1 MINKE
6 ILSNINNRDSII
18 ALNETKQKVLALNI
32 SESEILDLTNEMFK
46 MGSKSHLFSLNP
58 ILREELGFQLEFM
71 TQEKPQLQREYKE
84 KKNKYLSIGKSFSSI
99 SYLFDLIKED
109 FVSLDIILMHELLM
123 DDGKYRETEI
133 FIELD
138 DKSQKVITA
147 EGITYKIEDLIK
159 WYYSVNKDKEISPTI
174 LATFFHYFLLEIH
187 PFLDGNGRISRLFL
201 NLILLKDGLFP
212 IVIPNEKRKDYYS
225 ALVKANNGNYDQIID
240 LVALLAKQKLEEYL
254 KLTEHLT
261 NLDSS
266 IECLV
271 LTEDGNTTMIE
282 NLLAFHGFDMNKTS
296 IESYDGK
303 DNIASAVFLA
313 KKMKVNKPNL
323 KHIILHRDRDNELPQ
338 QLQQVITKLV
348 KNNGLTEFTTIFLT
362 KYYDMESYFL
372 NERHINEIFPQ
383 ISIEKADNLVKQAT
397 FETSEKSKQK
407 LRIALYDSGK
417 YAKIVDP
424 QDKAQ
429 QINDLYDSDPIK
441 YRYGK
446 DVLYKLEE
454 LITLELNK
462 EEKIS
467 LVQKTDHIKIE
478 ELKKAK
484 IKTDE

>member
-1 MINKE
+1 
-6 ILSNINNRDSII
+6 
-18 ALNETKQKVLALNI
+18 
-32 SESEILDLTNEMFK
+32 
-46 MGSKSHLFSLNP
+46 
-58 ILREELGFQLEFM
+58 
-71 TQEKPQLQREYKE
+71 
-84 KKNKYLSIGKSFSSI
+84 
-99 SYLFDLIKED
+99 
-109 FVSLDIILMHELLM
+109 
-123 DDGKYRETEI
+123 
-133 FIELD
+133 
-138 DKSQKVITA
+138 
-147 EGITYKIEDLIK
+147 
-159 WYYSVNKDKEISPTI
+159 
-174 LATFFHYFLLEIH
+174 
-187 PFLDGNGRISRLFL
+187 LFL

-225 ALVKANNGNYDQIID
+225 ALVDANNGDYGQIID

-484 IKTDE
+484 SKTEE